1 MQHGGNM
8 RRRTKSTPDPFPQ
21 TTNGRPKA
29 SARALAQIIERSS
42 RVQGPAAT
50 AYVERLRRTDPTATP
65 AAIVR
70 KLEKRYLAAVTGSG
84 AAVGSTAALPGI
96 GTLAALSAAAG
107 ETVVFLEATAV
118 FVLAVADV
126 YGVPADHRERRR
138 ALVLAVLVGDDSKRA
153 VADLIGPGR
162 TSGAWLSDGVAS
174 MPMPAVAQLNSRLLK
189 YAVKRYTLRKG
200 ALLFGK
206 LLPAGIGAVVGAIGN
221 RIAGK
226 KIIRNARKAFGAPP
240 ARWPVTLHLL
250 PTVHDISPPGDDAA
264 RGGVPQRSEG
274 TARGGTGQSNHVP

>member
-1 MQHGGNM
+1 M
-8 RRRTKSTPDPFPQ
+8 RRRTRSTPDQFPH

-29 SARALAQIIERSS
+29 SARVLAQVIERSA

-50 AYVERLRRTDPTATP
+50 AYVERLRRADPTATP

-70 KLEKRYLAAVTGSG
+70 KLEKRYLSAVTGSG

-107 ETVVFLEATAV
+107 ETVVFLEATAI

-126 YGVPADHRERRR
+126 YGVPSDHRERRR

-153 VADLIGPGR
+153 VAELIGRGR

-174 MPMPAVAQLNSRLLK
+174 MPIPAVAQLNSRLLK
-189 YAVKRYTLRKG
+189 YAVKRYALRRG
-200 ALLFGK
+200 ALMFGK

-221 RIAGK
+221 RIVGK
-226 KIIRNARKAFGAPP
+226 KIVRNARAAFGAPP
-240 ARWPVTLHLL
+240 TRWPVNVHLL
-250 PTVHDISPPGDDAA
+250 PTVHDIRPPGDDAG

-274 TARGGTGQSNHVP
+274 TARGGTGQSNHAP